1 MSNCFGKKSCW
12 GKWSSGK
19 TGHTVE
25 EERLIENALKPQSL
39 CWLINYKY
47 MTYCI
52 VSLNCYL
59 GNNYSFMES

>member
-1 MSNCFGKKSCW
+1 MSNCFGKKAA
-12 GKWSSGK
+12 GENGAMVKLD
-19 TGHTVE
+19 TLE